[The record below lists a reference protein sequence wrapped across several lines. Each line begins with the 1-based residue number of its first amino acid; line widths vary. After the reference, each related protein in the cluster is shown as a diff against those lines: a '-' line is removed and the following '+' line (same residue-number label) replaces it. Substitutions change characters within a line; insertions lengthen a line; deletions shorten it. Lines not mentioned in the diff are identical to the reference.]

1 MTNYIV
7 TLLKMGL
14 FLPFLKQ
21 EWHSRRSLRW
31 TLQIVFPL
39 SGVCF
44 CFFNLQVFAVTLEG
58 AENFI
63 FPIGHGSIHLILD
76 HLSFLARGRKS
87 IF

>member
-1 MTNYIV
+1 MAQQEESEMDSANSLSIIR
-7 TLLKMGL
+7 GL
-14 FLPFLKQ
+14 FLL
-21 EWHSRRSLRW
+21 
-31 TLQIVFPL
+31 
-39 SGVCF
+39 
-44 CFFNLQVFAVTLEG
+44 FNLQVFAVTLEG